1 MALALGRWLDPVLD
15 LVFPAVCPVCLDRS
29 DEPAQRPFCG
39 PCWRALP
46 VGLGPGCPVCGEPFP
61 GLGGALPCDA
71 CRRAPPPYAFAR
83 AVAEYRDGMREA
95 IHALKFGS
103 RPVLAHAARPPPGR
117 ASGPVPCRSPP
128 ADWAEG
134 LVPVPLHPA
143 RLAERGFNQAELLA
157 APCGARWRV
166 PVLSRAL
173 IRARA
178 TLPADGSRPRGAT
191 PERPGRV
198 SGAPARRGPGPA
210 APPRG
215 RRPHHG
221 GDRRRGRPRPPRR
234 RAPPP
239 SASWPSRASS
249 GTDAARPRAAGRPS
263 RAALTL

>member
-46 VGLGPGCPVCGEPFP
+46 IGLGPGCPVCGEPFP
-61 GLGGALPCDA
+61 GLGGALPCDG

-95 IHALKFGS
+95 IHGLKFGN
-103 RPVLAHAARPPPGR
+103 RPLLATPLGR
-117 ASGPVPCRSPP
+117 LLAEAGTRALPVPP

-157 APCGARWRV
+157 APCGTRWRV

-178 TLPADGSRPRGAT
+178 TLPQTDLDPAARRVNVRDAFRVPRPAAVRDRRLLLVDDVHTTGAT
-191 PERPGRV
+191 AAAAAHALREA
-198 SGAPARRGPGPA
+198 GAA
-210 APPRG
+210 AVG
-215 RRPHHG
+215 V
-221 GDRRRGRPRPPRR
+221 
-234 RAPPP
+234 
-239 SASWPSRASS
+239 
-249 GTDAARPRAAGRPS
+249 
-263 RAALTL
+263 LTLARVVRR